1 MPKPAFSNNSTPLA
15 SINDFD
21 VAEIG
26 STIAPLA
33 KDELMMRL
41 VDGSAETVFRS
52 EDVAGTAYDFVEITL
67 NNPTAFGQVV
77 EVGIIGA
84 NLWINALIKN
94 NTDPAINGP
103 AGHALLNG
111 ANDTAMWVRFFCESV
126 ADGWSAGMMGSQV
139 IQPTAVPDTTDII
152 NSTGSALA
160 ISDAVTT
167 EDFYEIDEAPTFSSI
182 AATHKGKSLSLIN
195 VSGGPITLPTDPKVN
210 AAKLTFENN
219 EALLVLVSGLDSY
232 YVVGGSS

>member
-1 MPKPAFSNNSTPLA
+1 MPKPAFSSS
-15 SINDFD
+15 SIAAVSLNDFN
-21 VAEIG
+21 VAGIG

-33 KDELMMRL
+33 KDELLIRHINAI
-41 VDGSAETVFRS
+41 GATTSRTETVGGVDR
-52 EDVAGTAYDFVEITL
+52 DFVEVTV
-67 NNPTAFGQVV
+67 NNPTAVGQVI
-77 EVGIIGA
+77 EVGVVGE

-94 NTDPAINGP
+94 NTDPAVNGP

-111 ANDTAMWVRFFCESV
+111 ANDTTMWVRFFCESV
-126 ADGWSAGMMGSQV
+126 ADGWSVGMMGSQV
-139 IQPTAVPDTTDII
+139 IQSTVVPDTTDII

-210 AAKLTFENN
+210 AAKQTFENN

-232 YVVGGSS
+232 YVIGGSS